1 MLAHGNPV
9 LCSQQGDGRDDQT
22 QPSPSSALLSQSL
35 QEILGDEHKQNQ
47 RVNTQQRSHPPA
59 TLASSCKGR
68 RAPAPPYLCPAEVLV
83 GQVVMHHALVLVLQD
98 TAWERPGERGSELRN
113 S

>member
-1 MLAHGNPV
+1 MDVMTKH
-9 LCSQQGDGRDDQT
+9 
-22 QPSPSSALLSQSL
+22 SPSSALLSQSL